1 MDKIKKLE
9 IENFTCFK
17 KAEFN
22 FSDGINVLIGQN
34 GTGKTHVLKLLYTIL
49 YTFEEHNLKKLQ
61 FQPSLKFHLRYVA
74 LLMQIFKTNFGSVE
88 NIIELMSNRLFFN
101 INYKINESA
110 LLMTCKHNIEN
121 NKIDLNLKKNIN
133 TLSTTS
139 IYLPPQEILS
149 ISTDLIAFCEKYE
162 NSHDLTYYNLA
173 KALDTP
179 KLKNVGDFQD
189 IVNDL
194 LQEIGG
200 QIQKKDKKFS
210 INFDGKEI
218 NAPLLAEGIK
228 KIATV
233 QYLIEN
239 GSITKDTILL
249 WDEPEVHFNPQMI
262 PFLVKL
268 MEKMANAG
276 MQIFIATH
284 DYLLSQQLS
293 LRHEYKTTLEPKE
306 KIPDMKFFGLYEDE
320 NQKEAGI
327 LVEEGQDL
335 VEISNNPILE
345 QFVNHH
351 NLEHQYFNQK
361 LQNS

>member
-9 IENFTCFK
+9 IENFTCF
-17 KAEFN
+17 
-22 FSDGINVLIGQN
+22 NVLIGQN
-34 GTGKTHVLKLLYTIL
+34 GTGKTHVLKLLYSFLRTARSHHKDYPNIDEYAFGGISL
-49 YTFEEHNLKKLQ
+49 NNLADIFKSSDNLNELIKKDSKLLAGKKYFKIDYSTDIHNVQVRLNDVFKISIV
-61 FQPSLKFHLRYVA
+61 PSSLKFN
-74 LLMQIFKTNFGSVE
+74 ISVV
-88 NIIELMSNRLFFN
+88 
-101 INYKINESA
+101 
-110 LLMTCKHNIEN
+110 
-121 NKIDLNLKKNIN
+121 
-133 TLSTTS
+133 
-139 IYLPPQEILS
+139 YLPPQEILA
-149 ISTDLIAFCEKYE
+149 ISSSLRFFYEKYHS
-162 NSHDLTYYNLA
+162 NYDATYFDLA

-179 KLKNVGDFQD
+179 KLKNIGDFQD
-189 IVNDL
+189 IVNEL

-306 KIPDMKFFGLYEDE
+306 KIPDMKFFGLYEDK
-320 NQKEAGI
+320 NQKEVGI

-335 VEISNNPILE
+335 VGISNNPILE
-345 QFVNHH
+345 QFINHH